1 MTYAVCNT
9 AGIRAFPA
17 DTKLVALRPALR
29 YDEYR
34 FGTAGSGIDSRYF
47 LFATSVFD
55 ERMQEFSDRFGP
67 KSVKTFTKGAVNR
80 MAQTIQ
86 KNIRFTSEQWKRVE
100 KEAIEREVSPNRL
113 VVELAIE
120 ALERRKWPR
129 TEAEIHLLRSAMFTA
144 QAIIR
149 DMERDG
155 REEEIEQISRNIS
168 EVAPEL
174 PGKSA

>member
-1 MTYAVCNT
+1 MK
-9 AGIRAFPA
+9 IF
-17 DTKLVALRPALR
+17 K
-29 YDEYR
+29 
-34 FGTAGSGIDSRYF
+34 
-47 LFATSVFD
+47 
-55 ERMQEFSDRFGP
+55 
-67 KSVKTFTKGAVNR
+67 KGAVKR
-80 MAQTIQ
+80 MAQTAQ

-100 KEAIEREVSPNRL
+100 KEAEKREVSPNRL
-113 VVELAIE
+113 VVELAME
-120 ALERRKWPR
+120 GLERREWPR

-174 PGKSA
+174 PDKSAQKLLDRADLGNGDA